1 MDENEM
7 LRESVTRYEAGQ
19 SSGGGAGA
27 AAAAAPPQAEPA
39 ARPGELA
46 SLRSKVKDMSSKLKG
61 AQKERERLESDK
73 LAIFSEMN
81 EAVQKVRRASRAR
94 RCRSPPNAGLLMCR
108 C

>member
-1 MDENEM
+1 MRNENAALDEELGRWMDENEM

-19 SSGGGAGA
+19 GGAGGAAA
-27 AAAAAPPQAEPA
+27 AAAAAPPQAD

-46 SLRSKVKDMSSKLKG
+46 SLKSKVKDMTTKLKV

-81 EAVQKVRRASRAR
+81 EAVQKVRH
-94 RCRSPPNAGLLMCR
+94 
-108 C
+108 

>member
-1 MDENEM
+1 MRNENAALDEELGRWMDENEM

-19 SSGGGAGA
+19 GGAGGAAA
-27 AAAAAPPQAEPA
+27 AAAAAPPQAD

-46 SLRSKVKDMSSKLKG
+46 SLKSKVKDMTTKLKL

-81 EAVQKVRRASRAR
+81 EAVQKVRH
-94 RCRSPPNAGLLMCR
+94 
-108 C
+108 

>member
-1 MDENEM
+1 MRNENAALDEELGRWMDENEM

-19 SSGGGAGA
+19 GGAGGAGGAAA
-27 AAAAAPPQAEPA
+27 AAAAAPPQAD

-46 SLRSKVKDMSSKLKG
+46 SLKSKVKDMTTKLKL

-81 EAVQKVRRASRAR
+81 EAVQKVRH
-94 RCRSPPNAGLLMCR
+94 
-108 C
+108 